1 MGNTIRL
8 AFSKVTA
15 VGSELI
21 EGESMDAGRY

>member
-1 MGNTIRL
+1 MGNTIRP

-15 VGSELI
+15 VWNGLI